1 MPIRKSTSAKF
12 SLQQNVDF
20 GMRVFAVL
28 AETKTS
34 MNISQIQKED
44 FMLMNLSQQ
53 KMTRVLSELIEM
65 GIVIKEKDKF
75 SGRMT
80 YKLRDSENNSISEED
95 NEE

>member
-1 MPIRKSTSAKF
+1 MPIRKNTSAKF

-28 AETKTS
+28 AETKSS

-44 FMLMNLSQQ
+44 FVLMNLSQQ

-65 GIVIKEKDKF
+65 GIIIKEKDKF

-80 YKLRDSENNSISEED
+80 YKLRNPENSISEED